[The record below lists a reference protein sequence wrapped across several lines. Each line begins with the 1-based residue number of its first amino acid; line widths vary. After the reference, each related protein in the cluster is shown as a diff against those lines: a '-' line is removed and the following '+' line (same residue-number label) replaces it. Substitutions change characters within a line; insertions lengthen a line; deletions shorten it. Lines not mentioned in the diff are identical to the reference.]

1 MSEQQLLPIRCPK
14 CAHDQVRLYV
24 SSATVLTI
32 KCPEC
37 AFAWSVEIASLPTDT
52 KEQVAEASRH
62 LRIAS

>member
-1 MSEQQLLPIRCPK
+1 MAEPLLPIRCPK

-37 AFAWSVEIASLPTDT
+37 AFTWSVEIASLPTDT
-52 KEQVAEASRH
+52 RDQLVQATQYQIPA
-62 LRIAS
+62 